1 MLNKFKRIV
10 FPTDFGETAQSALRV
25 AAAMAAYYRAQLDIV
40 TVVDSTVYAYA
51 GYPFA
56 TLAQDLMKSAEE
68 QLEKLTL
75 PEEARGVTVKRFVLS
90 GTAGHE
96 ISDHARRHSADLI
109 VMATHGRGTVARFF
123 LGSIADQV
131 LHSAPCSV
139 LVLRKPEESAK
150 EHAKAAKKKGQPVTK
165 ILVPT
170 DFSPTSQLAV
180 NRAIAL
186 TEDYDAE
193 LVILHVVDDDLI
205 STHVQAE
212 REMILKQ
219 LQTHALAEMKAML
232 PKDLVD
238 NFHTIGAVKR
248 GNPAKVIPAF
258 AESHDCDLIVMGS
271 HGRTGLGRVL
281 LGSVADGVVRN
292 AKCPVF
298 IERAKQAEEIQSEMA
313 KKARVLGAKLT
324 ARGGSILSGGAKVSN
339 DNLQPI
345 KPMRSGDRVEGAQP
359 DAASLR
365 AKSKGKKVRGPAI
378 DEQDSDPNDLP

>member
-25 AAAMAAYYRAQLDIV
+25 AAAMAGYYKAQLDVV

-68 QLEKLTL
+68 QLEQLKL
-75 PEEARGVTVKRFVLS
+75 PEEAKGVTVKRFVLS
-90 GTAGHE
+90 GSAGHE
-96 ISDHARRHSADLI
+96 ITDHARRHSADLI
-109 VMATHGRGTVARFF
+109 VMATHGRGAVARFF
-123 LGSIADQV
+123 LGSIADKV

-193 LVILHVVDDDLI
+193 LVVLHVIDDDLI

-219 LQTHALAEMKAML
+219 IQQHALSEMKAML

-258 AESHDCDLIVMGS
+258 AESHECDLIVMGS

-313 KKARVLGAKLT
+313 KKARILGAKLT
-324 ARGGSILSGGAKVSN
+324 ASGSGVLSGGPATGSEDFKAV
-339 DNLQPI
+339 
-345 KPMRSGDRVEGAQP
+345 KPLRSGARVDEEMPEPFKRSKMKSGRIAPASSKKSEG
-359 DAASLR
+359 
-365 AKSKGKKVRGPAI
+365 
-378 DEQDSDPNDLP
+378 DLP